1 MTDVQLHRDIG
12 NLQARVTVLESQ
24 IKDANAKLDVLLAA
38 VTEAKGGFRL
48 VLVVGTLGAAVG
60 GLLLKLWERFT

>member
-1 MTDVQLHRDIG
+1 MTDAQLHRDIG

-38 VTEAKGGFRL
+38 VTEARGGFRL

>member
-1 MTDVQLHRDIG
+1 MTDAQLHRDIG
-12 NLQARVTVLESQ
+12 NLQARVTVLEGQ
-24 IKDANAKLDVLLAA
+24 IKDMNAKLDVLLAA

-60 GLLLKLWERFT
+60 GLLLKVWERFT